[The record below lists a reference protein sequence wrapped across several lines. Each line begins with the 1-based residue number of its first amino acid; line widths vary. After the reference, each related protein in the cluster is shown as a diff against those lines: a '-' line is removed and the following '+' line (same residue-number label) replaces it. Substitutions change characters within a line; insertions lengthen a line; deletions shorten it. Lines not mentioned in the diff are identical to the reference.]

1 MSSVDTEY
9 PRPQIHRFSN
19 MLPPTCRTWL
29 EFYDSIPVELREI
42 ETTRTQVRLS
52 RKMHEQVTGEPL
64 DGRLIEGLAEYLIHR
79 DYLLARV
86 GEELLPSRLHKK
98 DVNELERAMYEA
110 SKYTPHSFSGAV
122 NLLTPIWAVAR
133 DK

>member
-1 MSSVDTEY
+1 MNTTETEY
-9 PRPQIHRFSN
+9 PRPRLHRLAN
-19 MLPPTCRTWL
+19 QLPATCRTWL
-29 EFYDSIPVELREI
+29 EFYDSIPVELRDVRL
-42 ETTRTQVRLS
+42 TRTIVRLDC
-52 RKMHEQVTGEPL
+52 RTFEELTGEGL
-64 DGRLIEGLAEYLIHR
+64 GRLVEGQVEYSIDR
-79 DYLLARV
+79 EYLLARV

-110 SKYTPHSFSGAV
+110 SKYTPHSFNGAV